1 MFITFEGID
10 GSGKSTL
17 IREVTP
23 QIEKIYQKEVLV
35 TREPGGTDY
44 AEAMRKTVLKDQFDL
59 SSLTQALGI
68 AAGRSDHVDK
78 VIKPALDQGKIVLCD
93 RFFDS
98 SLAYQGFA
106 GGVGIEKLYQLNLL
120 ATKNLEPN
128 LTFFLDIDPDEAWT
142 RIKTPDQIEKNGLE
156 FQKKV
161 QQGYLELLQLFP
173 QRFVY
178 LKSNDIE
185 EKVQLVLE
193 HIQKHYDD

>member
-17 IREVTP
+17 IREVLP
-23 QIEKIYQKEVLV
+23 HIEKIYQKVILV

-59 SSLTQALGI
+59 SPLTQALGI

-78 VIKPALDQGKIVLCD
+78 VIKPALNQGKIVLCD

-98 SLAYQGFA
+98 SLAYQGYA

-120 ATKNLEPN
+120 ATKNLEPD
-128 LTFFLDIDPDEAWT
+128 LTFFLEIEPEFAWT
-142 RIKTPDQIEKNGLE
+142 RVKTPDQIEKNGLE

-161 QQGYLELLQLFP
+161 QQGYLELLKLFP
-173 QRFVY
+173 NRFIK
-178 LKSNDIE
+178 LQSNDLE
-185 EKVQLVLE
+185 EKVQQVLE
-193 HIQKHYDD
+193 HIQKYYDN